1 MIYETNQYISN
12 NSDKFI
18 KQSQVRAGALVTTI
32 NLIISSILLIINI
45 KIVALLFLI
54 MQLSVFL
61 NSSSFNLYT
70 PLVKVLERFFKSK
83 KDFHIFEVR
92 FQGSIGAIFIISAIL
107 ALFVSNILSLIFVL
121 ACLFA
126 SQLNAF
132 FGICIACIIYP
143 KYLLIK
149 NKLFS
154 KAN

>member
-12 NSDKFI
+12 KSDKLI

-32 NLIISSILLIINI
+32 NLIISSFLLILNIKIATFLLLII
-45 KIVALLFLI
+45 
-54 MQLSVFL
+54 QLSVFL
-61 NSSSFNLYT
+61 NSSSYNLYT
-70 PLVKVLERFFKSK
+70 PLVKVLERFFKSRK
-83 KDFHIFEVR
+83 EFHVFEVR
-92 FQGSIGAIFIISAIL
+92 FQGSIGAIFILSAIL
-107 ALFVSNILSLIFVL
+107 SLYINNILSLFFIL

-132 FGICIACIIYP
+132 FGICIACKIYP

-154 KAN
+154 KDN